1 MESLVRISNNWA
13 LWPFRQLFT
22 CAVERFYQTVLGKIV
37 NNLLSRTLPLFPE
50 VEEWGLRTMN
60 MITYLK
66 VYTKLRWNEGRSIA
80 YFTCILYPIPCAE
93 FDLSITKGKR
103 TYWGC
108 TWLLTKLVKSCPL
121 TLRLLCCQYCWKTR
135 LWYCFKTCVHAI
147 QKIDRVCTCVLLCDC
162 KINVIDHV
170 GCFYGR
176 GRGVAVQVT

>member
-1 MESLVRISNNWA
+1 M
-13 LWPFRQLFT
+13 
-22 CAVERFYQTVLGKIV
+22 ERFYQTVLGKTV

-66 VYTKLRWNEGRSIA
+66 VYTKLRWNEGRFIA
-80 YFTCILYPIPCAE
+80 YFTCLLHSIPCAE
-93 FDLSITKGKR
+93 FDLSVTKEKR
-103 TYWGC
+103 TNCGMYLVVDKTC
-108 TWLLTKLVKSCPL
+108 QKLPSKSC
-121 TLRLLCCQYCWKTR
+121 CQHCWKAR

-147 QKIDRVCTCVLLCDC
+147 QKIDRVCTSVLLCDC

>member
-66 VYTKLRWNEGRSIA
+66 VYTKLRWNEGRFIA
-80 YFTCILYPIPCAE
+80 YFTCLLHSIPCAE

-121 TLRLLCCQYCWKTR
+121 SLVLSILLKDKNVVLFQDMCACYSENRSRLYICLTLWL
-135 LWYCFKTCVHAI
+135 
-147 QKIDRVCTCVLLCDC
+147 
-162 KINVIDHV
+162 
-170 GCFYGR
+170 
-176 GRGVAVQVT
+176 

>member
-80 YFTCILYPIPCAE
+80 YFTLYIASDPLCRVW
-93 FDLSITKGKR
+93 FVYNQGKTDLLGMYLVVDKT
-103 TYWGC
+103 C
-108 TWLLTKLVKSCPL
+108 QKLPSKSCVVDIVE
-121 TLRLLCCQYCWKTR
+121 RQDCGIVSK
-135 LWYCFKTCVHAI
+135 H
-147 QKIDRVCTCVLLCDC
+147 VCMLFR
-162 KINVIDHV
+162 KSIA
-170 GCFYGR
+170 F
-176 GRGVAVQVT
+176 VQVSYFVIVR